1 MDVDHSFIAKV
12 FEKEMNSLLKRIK
25 ERQPS
30 KKRTNPSRGSIF
42 KFFSIKDRFL
52 KEDVS

>member
-1 MDVDHSFIAKV
+1 MDVDHSFITKV
-12 FEKEMNSLLKRIK
+12 FEKEMNSLLKRIQ